1 MRKNTRIVTAAAAA
15 LLAVAPVVSG
25 VAPVNNSVSA
35 EVKSAKSTTKTAPK
49 ITLTNPNDKPAEG
62 TPYFVQTNGDK
73 ETIVKTGDISLGANS
88 VNEIINQIKKANYQV
103 KVDGQNVTV
112 SQLSDSEIMS
122 AVYTGLSQAGI
133 TVNSNG
139 TFSQPANTFTVSLSV
154 TASNKQVATLPITV
168 KPFNVSTDYSANP
181 VITYNGKTYNHN
193 QAIEADFG
201 YVPVNGTVDTAA
213 IQKAFSAVASSSDKT
228 ALSVAVDTSKV
239 NPAVAGSYPVTV
251 TATNANQKSTVLTF
265 NLNVG
270 IKGAKYQV
278 ANSTDGKAIV
288 IYSINGNT
296 VSATSATINNG
307 TSVPTFGTVEVNG
320 TSYTRINGENTNQ
333 FVLTSVFNKVEKS
346 ESHVVMVDSRAYD
359 KDGNYLG
366 HMYYAYDNID
376 IVPTVVTIKGKTYY
390 KVANKDEYVRV
401 TNITGNQRTLKHNA
415 YIYWSSY
422 RRTPGT
428 GKMYR
433 GQTVTTYGG
442 QMRFKNGKKYYR
454 IEGCRNNNKRYIKA
468 VNFY

>member
-1 MRKNTRIVTAAAAA
+1 MKKNTRIVTAAAAA

-25 VAPVNNSVSA
+25 VVPVNNSVSA

-278 ANSTDGKAIV
+278 ANILMA
-288 IYSINGNT
+288 
-296 VSATSATINNG
+296 
-307 TSVPTFGTVEVNG
+307 
-320 TSYTRINGENTNQ
+320 RQ
-333 FVLTSVFNKVEKS
+333 L
-346 ESHVVMVDSRAYD
+346 
-359 KDGNYLG
+359 
-366 HMYYAYDNID
+366 
-376 IVPTVVTIKGKTYY
+376 
-390 KVANKDEYVRV
+390 
-401 TNITGNQRTLKHNA
+401 
-415 YIYWSSY
+415 
-422 RRTPGT
+422 
-428 GKMYR
+428 
-433 GQTVTTYGG
+433 
-442 QMRFKNGKKYYR
+442 
-454 IEGCRNNNKRYIKA
+454 
-468 VNFY
+468 